1 MTNVSSTV
9 SWTDNNTARLRKR
22 IEVLHSSVTQKY
34 TRTQTPQNLTKNL
47 QNINCTSRHLLG
59 EGSYK
64 RERMCWLDADQN
76 NSNIS
81 KPISK
86 PWSEQVP
93 PPLVLCHITP
103 MHAHVWRGRCEKYWL
118 SLCSASSSELMLLGS
133 SPLLSFQLWLHLS
146 LFFSI
151 RFFQWKFCMHFLVL
165 CAACLDVITLT
176 LLGEE

>member
-1 MTNVSSTV
+1 MTNIFSAV
-9 SWTDNNTARLRKR
+9 SWTANNTAHLQKR
-22 IEVLHSSVTQKY
+22 IEVLHSSITQKY
-34 TRTQTPQNLTKNL
+34 TRTQTPQNLTKHL
-47 QNINCTSRHLLG
+47 QNINCTARHLG

-64 RERMCWLDADQN
+64 RERTGWLDADQN

-93 PPLVLCHITP
+93 PPLVLCHITY
-103 MHAHVWRGRCEKYWL
+103 MHARIWRDRCEECWL
-118 SLCSASSSELMLLGS
+118 ILCSASSLELMLLGS
-133 SPLLSFQLWLHLS
+133 SQLLSLQLWLHLS

-151 RFFQWKFCMHFLVL
+151 RFFEWKFCMYFLVL

-176 LLGEE
+176 LVGEE